1 MLHWFADL
9 MNVTEEVT
17 YVLDHLYEWQLVCYG
32 LKIPRERLMW
42 TEIYGYCLFFEMFQR
57 FSSLALSPTQFTT
70 FFLDGASYVFH
81 LLIKST
87 LLAGKDLLCLDNKQ
101 NNTWSL
107 VDSEF
112 LFSCSTRRLTSKRS
126 ELNANS
132 SDIELNIMGFL
143 QVSKPWSSSSSYLN
157 ILSTD
162 AFLLLLS
169 LNFCFCFFLLSK
181 FFFWQEFKV
190 LFFHFPLS
198 FSTIER

>member
-1 MLHWFADL
+1 
-9 MNVTEEVT
+9 
-17 YVLDHLYEWQLVCYG
+17 
-32 LKIPRERLMW
+32 
-42 TEIYGYCLFFEMFQR
+42 MFQR

-81 LLIKST
+81 SLIKST

-126 ELNANS
+126 ELSANS

-162 AFLLLLS
+162 AFLLLLR
-169 LNFCFCFFLLSK
+169 LIFCFCFFLLSK
-181 FFFWQEFKV
+181 FFFGKNLKYSSFIFSSLSQQLKSDEKTETERNKQAV
-190 LFFHFPLS
+190 HSCFPADAHLH
-198 FSTIER
+198 RWLWA

>member
-1 MLHWFADL
+1 MTARLVWFKDSQRK
-9 MNVTEEVT
+9 T
-17 YVLDHLYEWQLVCYG
+17 YVNWNLRPLLV
-32 LKIPRERLMW
+32 
-42 TEIYGYCLFFEMFQR
+42 FEMFQR

-126 ELNANS
+126 ELSANS

-143 QVSKPWSSSSSYLN
+143 QVSKPWSSSSWSWSSSSSYLN

-162 AFLLLLS
+162 AFLLLLR
-169 LNFCFCFFLLSK
+169 LIFCFCFFLLSK

>member
-1 MLHWFADL
+1 MSDCPPGCRVNFNICLRSFIWMTARLVWFKDSQRK
-9 MNVTEEVT
+9 T
-17 YVLDHLYEWQLVCYG
+17 YVNWNLRPLLV
-32 LKIPRERLMW
+32 
-42 TEIYGYCLFFEMFQR
+42 FEMFQR

-126 ELNANS
+126 ELSANS

-143 QVSKPWSSSSSYLN
+143 QVSKPWSSSSWSWSSSSSYLN

-162 AFLLLLS
+162 AFLLLLR
-169 LNFCFCFFLLSK
+169 LIFCFCFFLLSK
-181 FFFWQEFKV
+181 FFF
-190 LFFHFPLS
+190 LAR
-198 FSTIER
+198 I